1 MKQDLVNGKIHKLTM
16 FWSENMR
23 GTDHVG
29 ELIMW
34 QNNIKTEYKEMQG
47 GSWPQSLIRLTGAEG
62 QRCSHEG
69 IRTLKSSCKQSC
81 NVWEYQL

>member
-1 MKQDLVNGKIHKLTM
+1 MKQDLTNGKIHKLTM

-34 QNNIKTEYKEMQG
+34 QNNIKTENKEIQG
-47 GSWPQSLIRLTGAEG
+47 ESWPHSLIRLTEAEG
-62 QRCSHEG
+62 RCSHEA
-69 IRTLKSSCKQSC
+69 IRNLKGSGKQSC
-81 NVWEYQL
+81 NVCES

>member
-1 MKQDLVNGKIHKLTM
+1 MKQDLVNGKIHKLNA

-23 GTDHVG
+23 GTDHLG

-47 GSWPQSLIRLTGAEG
+47 ESWPHSLLRLTKAEG
-62 QRCSHEG
+62 RCSHEA
-69 IRTLKSSCKQSC
+69 IRNVKSSCKQSC
-81 NVWEYQL
+81 NV

>member
-47 GSWPQSLIRLTGAEG
+47 ESWPHGLLRLTEAEE
-62 QRCSHEG
+62 RLSHEAT
-69 IRTLKSSCKQSC
+69 RNLKSSCKQSC
-81 NVWEYQL
+81 NVWEY